1 MSLTDTGRHAFFQD
15 VIDLRE
21 RKWIPRN
28 AVAAPTTIAQ
38 VHEFVWFFSGFVGYL

>member
-1 MSLTDTGRHAFFQD
+1 MSLTDTDRHAFFQD
-15 VIDLRE
+15 VIELRE

-38 VHEFVWFFSGFVGYL
+38 VHEFVCYMPGS